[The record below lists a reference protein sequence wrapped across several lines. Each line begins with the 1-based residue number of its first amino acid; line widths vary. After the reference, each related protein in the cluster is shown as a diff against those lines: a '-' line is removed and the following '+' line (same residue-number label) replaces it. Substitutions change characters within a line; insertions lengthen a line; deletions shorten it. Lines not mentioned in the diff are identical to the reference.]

1 MVAFGMS
8 GDAAILPEDPTLLK
22 AMIAAL
28 QADNARMSATIRAH
42 DQLIQVLRLRIAKL
56 KKQAFGKSSEK
67 VEREIEQLELALEDL
82 LIAAAEGDATPSAED
97 KAAPATPTGETAER
111 KPRRRPRVSE
121 STPRERRELD
131 PGTCCPD
138 CGGDLRP
145 VGEDVSEILDMVVAQ
160 LKVLEIARLKKSCR
174 RCEKMVQEPAPSRP
188 IPGSMASAALL
199 AYILVSKFDDH
210 LPLYRLAE
218 IFARMGADIPD
229 STLVD
234 WCGRAMKV
242 LKPLIDRIDD
252 EVMGSDLLHADD
264 TPIRVLDRSLR
275 DRGLGKGVKKGRIWT
290 YVRDQRPWAGAAPPG
305 AVYRFA
311 PDWKEEH
318 VREHLQRAKGV
329 LQADGYKGYA
339 KLYDPGPDGAVQL
352 REAACWA
359 HLRRDFHDVWTATGS
374 RIAREALDRIGALY
388 DIERSITGQP
398 RDIRHAARQRES
410 RSRVEAFRSWCE
422 RQLTLVPGKG
432 DLAKA
437 MRYALR
443 RWESFALFLDD
454 GRVAIDTDDVE
465 QPLSASPSGRFGF
478 ARFVPPDFDHPR
490 VGGLCIG
497 DEFHLPVTDLLDP
510 VVPARSGLVAVLF
523 GRPCAQLELAHLHR
537 HEGWPR
543 PAIRFFL
550 REKRPDQRRDLARGG
565 DCRDIRALA
574 VFDAQEERPQRARH
588 TRRGPG
594 RLDQHR
600 PRCRIALLGDASVD
614 RAAVAGLPHARRQAE
629 VAGKLLWRGEATDV
643 ADGGDHRSGDHRT
656 DPGHAHQL
664 SHARIVEREA
674 DQRRLQRREAAI
686 QPVQLVEVTR
696 EEIALGLGQWRLYQ
710 PASPAFTE
718 EVTLVLRDQVRMQH
732 RMHAALRPADRSH
745 HRHAFG
751 DEPPQGERIV
761 IRRPDLGQKA
771 GGVELSED
779 RGVDLVGLH
788 PRMRDGL
795 HLHRVCDHHPRD
807 EGCEQPHN
815 GRCVPR
821 RFQHDLVVRS
831 KALAKGHDRIVL
843 QLKPEALGGNTV
855 LVDRDL
861 RETSM
866 DIHSD
871 RSHALLSQSLSGECA
886 G

>member
-82 LIAAAEGDATPSAED
+82 LIAAAEGDTTPSAED

-339 KLYDPGPDGAVQL
+339 KLYDPGPDGVVQL

-398 RDIRHAARQRES
+398 ADVRRAVRQE
-410 RSRVEAFRSWCE
+410 RSKPKVDAFRAWAE
-422 RQLTLVPGKG
+422 QQLTRIPGKG
-432 DLAKA
+432 DLARA
-437 MRYALR
+437 FRYGLS
-443 RWESFALFLDD
+443 RWPAFCLFLGD
-454 GRVAIDTDDVE
+454 GRVAIDNN
-465 QPLSASPSGRFGF
+465 
-478 ARFVPPDFDHPR
+478 
-490 VGGLCIG
+490 
-497 DEFHLPVTDLLDP
+497 
-510 VVPARSGLVAVLF
+510 PA
-523 GRPCAQLELAHLHR
+523 
-537 HEGWPR
+537 
-543 PAIRFFL
+543 
-550 REKRPDQRRDLARGG
+550 
-565 DCRDIRALA
+565 
-574 VFDAQEERPQRARH
+574 ER
-588 TRRGPG
+588 
-594 RLDQHR
+594 
-600 PRCRIALLGDASVD
+600 
-614 RAAVAGLPHARRQAE
+614 
-629 VAGKLLWRGEATDV
+629 
-643 ADGGDHRSGDHRT
+643 
-656 DPGHAHQL
+656 
-664 SHARIVEREA
+664 
-674 DQRRLQRREAAI
+674 
-686 QPVQLVEVTR
+686 
-696 EEIALGLGQWRLYQ
+696 
-710 PASPAFTE
+710 
-718 EVTLVLRDQVRMQH
+718 
-732 RMHAALRPADRSH
+732 ALRPIGIGRKNWLFAGADTGAETLAR
-745 HRHAFG
+745 AMTIIETAKMNG
-751 DEPPQGERIV
+751 LDPQ
-761 IRRPDLGQKA
+761 A
-771 GGVELSED
+771 Y
-779 RGVDLVGLH
+779 
-788 PRMRDGL
+788 
-795 HLHRVCDHHPRD
+795 
-807 EGCEQPHN
+807 
-815 GRCVPR
+815 
-821 RFQHDLVVRS
+821 
-831 KALAKGHDRIVL
+831 LADVLDRINDHKINRL
-843 QLKPEALGGNTV
+843 DELLPWNWTPAASAPRAEA
-855 LVDRDL
+855 
-861 RETSM
+861 
-866 DIHSD
+866 
-871 RSHALLSQSLSGECA
+871 A
-886 G
+886 